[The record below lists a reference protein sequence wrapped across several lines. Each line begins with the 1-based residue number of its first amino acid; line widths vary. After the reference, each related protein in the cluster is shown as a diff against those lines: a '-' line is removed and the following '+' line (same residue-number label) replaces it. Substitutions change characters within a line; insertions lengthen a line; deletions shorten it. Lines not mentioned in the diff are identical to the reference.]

1 MNQGKIIEA
10 HVEGG
15 RIKYVAE
22 FPDGYQVGGV
32 ITRDVAG
39 RHTTM
44 EDSTM
49 EQFANQMVGSSID
62 DPRESENRVR
72 LIEPDLDRVYPWGEK

>member
-1 MNQGKIIEA
+1 MNQGEIVDA
-10 HVEGG
+10 RVEDG

-22 FPDGYQVGGV
+22 FPDGYRIGG
-32 ITRDVAG
+32 ILTRDVAG

-49 EQFANQMVGSSID
+49 EQLADQIVGSSID
-62 DPRESENRVR
+62 DPREDTS
-72 LIEPDLDRVYPWGEK
+72 D

>member
-1 MNQGKIIEA
+1 MNQGEIVDTR
-10 HVEGG
+10 VEDG

-22 FPDGYQVGGV
+22 FPDGYRIGGI

-44 EDSTM
+44 DDGTM
-49 EQFANQMVGSSID
+49 EQFAEQMVGSSMD
-62 DPRESENRVR
+62 DPREDT
-72 LIEPDLDRVYPWGEK
+72 PD